1 MQPVAYR
8 RRDTHHSYMVRPCFL
23 IIDQEYSGNIS
34 TRKLVIETA
43 KFNVITA
50 YSGEEALETLTK
62 FPFVDGI
69 VLDPGVRDLPC
80 SLLVKRIKES
90 HPRLAIILAGTLGK
104 DHCDGADY
112 YLETF
117 DPNKLLRVLQ
127 ELEPEKTAQILRND
141 QKLIEPRS

>member
-1 MQPVAYR
+1 MI
-8 RRDTHHSYMVRPCFL
+8 RPCFL

-62 FPFVDGI
+62 FPAVDGI

-80 SLLVKRIKES
+80 SLLVKHIKES
-90 HPRLAIILAGTLGK
+90 HPGLPVVLAGTLGR
-104 DHCDGADY
+104 DRCDGADH

-117 DPNKLLRVLQ
+117 DPGQLLKILQ
-127 ELEPEKTAQILRND
+127 ELEPEKTAEILQTD
-141 QKLIEPRS
+141 QKLSHPEG